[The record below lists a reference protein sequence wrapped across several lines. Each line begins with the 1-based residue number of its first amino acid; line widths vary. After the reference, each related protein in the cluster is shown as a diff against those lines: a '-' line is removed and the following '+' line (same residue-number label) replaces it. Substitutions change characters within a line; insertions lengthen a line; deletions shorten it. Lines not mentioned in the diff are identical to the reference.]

1 MSLPFYPILSI
12 KINILLYLELNPLTI
27 LILNS
32 QTNFGVFRYLK
43 QLQAFPS
50 FFLMFDEILNLL
62 KPLCTPHGSYQVSW
76 VSQLCFWLPLDY
88 VTVIHYEL
96 WDKML

>member
-43 QLQAFPS
+43 QL
-50 FFLMFDEILNLL
+50 
-62 KPLCTPHGSYQVSW
+62 
-76 VSQLCFWLPLDY
+76 
-88 VTVIHYEL
+88 
-96 WDKML
+96 

>member
-12 KINILLYLELNPLTI
+12 KINIRLYLELNPLTI

-32 QTNFGVFRYLK
+32 QTNFGAFRYLK

-50 FFLMFDEILNLL
+50 SFFFNVWWNL
-62 KPLCTPHGSYQVSW
+62 KPIKTLCTPHGS
-76 VSQLCFWLPLDY
+76 
-88 VTVIHYEL
+88 
-96 WDKML
+96 

>member
-32 QTNFGVFRYLK
+32 QTNFGAFRYLK
-43 QLQAFPS
+43 QLQAFPSS

-62 KPLCTPHGSYQVSW
+62 KPCALLMVLSKSHG
-76 VSQLCFWLPLDY
+76 
-88 VTVIHYEL
+88 
-96 WDKML
+96 